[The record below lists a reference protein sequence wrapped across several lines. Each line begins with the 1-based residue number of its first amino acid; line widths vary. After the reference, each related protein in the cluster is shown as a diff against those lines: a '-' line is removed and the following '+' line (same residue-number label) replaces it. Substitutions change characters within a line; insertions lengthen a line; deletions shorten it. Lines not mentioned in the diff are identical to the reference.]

1 MIVVSL
7 LLLFHRKVCPSEIPS
22 NLYSSCIKNQH
33 SLKLGRRKPR
43 ESFFDDELR
52 RIRLSKAQGASQTK
66 TYSDLF
72 SSSYFHQTTT
82 QVPEHFLQRSDV
94 YDKIVK
100 AQHPTFVTQV
110 WFLFSL
116 SGLYTWFPAFLFL
129 PLERE
134 KRA

>member
-1 MIVVSL
+1 MSFGDSIESL
-7 LLLFHRKVCPSEIPS
+7 LELYKESALIEAGKKKTKEIILF
-22 NLYSSCIKNQH
+22 N
-33 SLKLGRRKPR
+33 
-43 ESFFDDELR
+43 DELR

>member
-1 MIVVSL
+1 MSFGDSIESL
-7 LLLFHRKVCPSEIPS
+7 LE
-22 NLYSSCIKNQH
+22 LYK
-33 SLKLGRRKPR
+33 
-43 ESFFDDELR
+43 ESALIEAGKKKTKGVILFDDELR